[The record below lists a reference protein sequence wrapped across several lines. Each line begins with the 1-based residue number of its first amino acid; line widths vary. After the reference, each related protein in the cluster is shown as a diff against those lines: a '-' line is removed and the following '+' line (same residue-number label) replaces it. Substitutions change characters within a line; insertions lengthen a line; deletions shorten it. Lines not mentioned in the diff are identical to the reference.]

1 MRVWRGFPSGGRVG
15 TSIEV
20 PLEDRATVI
29 ITRTAHIATT
39 VVAVSLTVG
48 LASAESVKCVPELP
62 IKRTEHWSYRIVNGQ
77 RCWFSDSERTT
88 VGKKLE
94 VERKAHAQKSAQ
106 RSSPKI
112 GLSRPPSAAK
122 SGPQVADAFAEARN
136 DHVTH
141 RPKFDLRESAPIVD
155 NEPETTASFAEAWN
169 DRVTPRDPFSQIAI
183 ATSKVVPTGPTE
195 ATLPH
200 SPVAGQQ
207 TASPPMASTANFVGV
222 MLWFGMGMGML
233 GLSLFGRTAWKKL
246 RQQDANLMLNKKQ
259 QSIFLNKTIDVPN

>member
-1 MRVWRGFPSGGRVG
+1 MNSAVMRSHSHAGLARFSLSGRVR
-15 TSIEV
+15 TSQRA
-20 PLEDRATVI
+20 PLEDRAIVI

-112 GLSRPPSAAK
+112 GLSRPPSAGK
-122 SGPQVADAFAEARN
+122 SGQQVADAFAEAGN
-136 DHVTH
+136 DCVTH
-141 RPKFDLRESAPIVD
+141 TPKVELLESSSAPVQ
-155 NEPETTASFAEAWN
+155 NKPETSAY
-169 DRVTPRDPFSQIAI
+169 FSE
-183 ATSKVVPTGPTE
+183 V
-195 ATLPH
+195 
-200 SPVAGQQ
+200 
-207 TASPPMASTANFVGV
+207 
-222 MLWFGMGMGML
+222 W
-233 GLSLFGRTAWKKL
+233 
-246 RQQDANLMLNKKQ
+246 
-259 QSIFLNKTIDVPN
+259 